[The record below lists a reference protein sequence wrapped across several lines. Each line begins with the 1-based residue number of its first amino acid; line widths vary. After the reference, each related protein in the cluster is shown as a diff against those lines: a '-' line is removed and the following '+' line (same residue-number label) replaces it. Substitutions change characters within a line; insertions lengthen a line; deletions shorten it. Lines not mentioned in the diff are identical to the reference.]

1 MTLDS
6 AHIGG
11 LLDIYD
17 NYSLP
22 GIYSR
27 NILVTAG
34 YLTYQE
40 PYLFPDNLKKMVV
53 KPESG
58 NISENPVTI
67 KVFPNPAAYYA
78 IVEFVVLESTG
89 ITLNDAMVSII
100 VRDVRGIT
108 QKTLTSTYQKDQL
121 VLDVRSFIPGLY
133 FVDLMFQGQRM
144 ATTKLLVER

>member
-1 MTLDS
+1 
-6 AHIGG
+6 
-11 LLDIYD
+11 
-17 NYSLP
+17 
-22 GIYSR
+22 
-27 NILVTAG
+27 
-34 YLTYQE
+34 
-40 PYLFPDNLKKMVV
+40 V